1 MSFTIKVIPQGDFCW
16 GELNFSFKA
25 PFILWIT
32 QRCCCARAWL
42 LDLHT
47 PCFFYKCFLTSL
59 SRSECRSSCFCHGV
73 VEVSRQRGFLIN
85 PSTPRTKDATEGGTC
100 HPTDMKGCSDAF
112 PLICTSLRDGDW
124 MLFAKPWLTAAVLSL
139 TSFLL
144 SLSFCNNHLIDACG
158 DLGAHSRKVVLF
170 LTPYWTISA
179 AFLYAG
185 KQK

>member
-1 MSFTIKVIPQGDFCW
+1 MTRTKV
-16 GELNFSFKA
+16 
-25 PFILWIT
+25 
-32 QRCCCARAWL
+32 L
-42 LDLHT
+42 LCESLASGFAT
-47 PCFFYKCFLTSL
+47 SCFFYKCFLTSL
-59 SRSECRSSCFCHGV
+59 PLSECPSSCFRHHV
-73 VEVSRQRGFLIN
+73 VEVSRQRGFLMN
-85 PSTPRTKDATEGGTC
+85 PSTPPTKEVTGGGTC
-100 HPTDMKGCSDAF
+100 HPTDIKGCSDAF
-112 PLICTSLRDGDW
+112 PLICTSVRDGDL
-124 MLFAKPWLTAAVLSL
+124 MLFAKPWLMAAVLSL